1 MRRYRKIKDVFPVT
15 ICADRNAF
23 LRIADLEESA
33 GAALEKI
40 LQLASRGAL
49 CGTGPPG
56 TRARPSRHPFQRAER
71 LVANSRRSGTSARF
85 PSNRRFMLSPLGKV
99 LPKATQ
105 RYCPRLL
112 ICLSLK

>member
-1 MRRYRKIKDVFPVT
+1 MRRHRKIKDGFPVT

-40 LQLASRGAL
+40 LQLASRGPLGA
-49 CGTGPPG
+49 TGPPA
-56 TRARPSRHPFQRAER
+56 TRAPPPRPRFQRGGP
-71 LVANSRRSGTSARF
+71 LLQNPRRSGTSARF
-85 PSNRRFMLSPLGKV
+85 PSNRRFVLSPLGKV